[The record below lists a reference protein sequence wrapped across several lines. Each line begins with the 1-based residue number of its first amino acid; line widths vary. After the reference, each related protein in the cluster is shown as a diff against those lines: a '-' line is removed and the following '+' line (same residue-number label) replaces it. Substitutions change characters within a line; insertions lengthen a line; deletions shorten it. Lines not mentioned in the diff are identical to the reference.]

1 MSDENSESEPVDD
14 DQVSNYNVGLSD
26 SEKSDS
32 VRSVYAR
39 SKNVIDANTP
49 KYDDEGK
56 KKSHDR
62 IIPINQDKSRIEIE

>member
-1 MSDENSESEPVDD
+1 LSDENSESEPVGDD
-14 DQVSNYNVGLSD
+14 HVSDYNVGLSD

-32 VRSVYAR
+32 ARSVYAR

-56 KKSHDR
+56 KKSQDR
-62 IIPINQDKSRIEIE
+62 IIPIIQEKSR